1 MQIECKGRNVP
12 VTDELREHVRKRFA
26 KIERQVKGGTLEIE
40 ISEEANPR
48 IAEKHVAEVTLY
60 MKGVTLRAHDSA
72 RDLRHAINLCEEELS
87 RQVKRRK
94 EMRKHRREAH
104 AMGGLGQRLGQAAQ
118 PPML

>member
-26 KIERQVKGGTLEIE
+26 KIGRQVNTATLELE
-40 ISEEANPR
+40 FLEEANPR
-48 IAEKHVAEVTLY
+48 IAEKHVVEATLH
-60 MKGVTLRAHDSA
+60 MKGVTLRAQDAA
-72 RDLRHAINLCEEELS
+72 RDLRHAINLCEQELA

-104 AMGGLGQRLGQAAQ
+104 ALGGLGQRMDTAT
-118 PPML
+118 

>member
-12 VTDELREHVRKRFA
+12 VTDEFREHVQKRFA
-26 KIERQVKGGTLEIE
+26 KIGRQVNGARLEVE
-40 ISEEANPR
+40 VSEESNPR

-60 MKGVTLRAHDSA
+60 MKGVTLRSRDAA

-94 EMRKHRREAH
+94 EVRKHRREAH
-104 AMGGLGQRLGQAAQ
+104 ALGGLGQRMDPAT
-118 PPML
+118 